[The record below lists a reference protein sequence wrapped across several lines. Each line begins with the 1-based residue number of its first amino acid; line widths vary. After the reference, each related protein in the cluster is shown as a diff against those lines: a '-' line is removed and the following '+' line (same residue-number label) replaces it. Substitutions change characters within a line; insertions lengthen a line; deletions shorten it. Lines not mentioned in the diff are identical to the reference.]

1 MLQTLK
7 NISLLL
13 LLSLF
18 ISCCKNDDNGIGG
31 DDKTI
36 RIPQEVKDYMQFKT
50 GTWWLY
56 EDSVSLATDCVYV
69 TASAQGF
76 DTVYEAGHI
85 KQIYEYFTWEC
96 YNTFE
101 NLQHRYYVHQ
111 SWSTVNT
118 DTKVFYNKFDN
129 INSTTMVIFLYPYIL
144 NKYYGSG
151 FFSYDTTYY
160 QNVYSNY
167 NVDTIQF
174 TDVVQTLFKNYDYE
188 INKDTK
194 FYLAKQAGI
203 VRRDIPDRNR
213 FWKIKAYHL
222 IK

>member
-1 MLQTLK
+1 MLHTLK

-13 LLSLF
+13 LLSFF
-18 ISCCKNDDNGIGG
+18 ISCCKDDDNGTGA
-31 DDKTI
+31 DSKTI

-69 TASAQGF
+69 TLHSQGF
-76 DTVYEAGHI
+76 DTTYENGRI
-85 KQIYEYFTWEC
+85 KQIYEYFSWSC
-96 YNTFE
+96 HNTFE
-101 NLQHRYYVHQ
+101 NFDHRYYVHQ
-111 SWSTVNT
+111 SWSTV
-118 DTKVFYNKFDN
+118 DPKTKVFYNKFDN
-129 INSTTMVIFLYPYIL
+129 INTTTIIIFFYPYPL
-144 NKYYGSG
+144 NVVTYSG
-151 FFSYDTTYY
+151 LISGDTTYY

-167 NVDTIQF
+167 SVDTLQF